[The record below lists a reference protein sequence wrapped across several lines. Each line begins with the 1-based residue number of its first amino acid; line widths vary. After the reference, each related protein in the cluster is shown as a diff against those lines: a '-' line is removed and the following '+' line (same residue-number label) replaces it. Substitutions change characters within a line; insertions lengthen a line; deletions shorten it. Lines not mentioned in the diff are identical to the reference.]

1 MYHCPSPK
9 DAQPSTIP
17 SHTQSFLPSPT
28 KKASDCEASACSSVC
43 PQGCSK
49 ISSSINKSC
58 QLLWQIYPGAESHC
72 CVHIHSP
79 PRPFIPAPPY
89 TRSKGCELST
99 PKKEAQKMQ
108 LDLSDQSCMCK
119 GKRRNSLSQ
128 AAVPLMEKL
137 EMRQNRRW
145 RRDKTCKGMAAMSP
159 CTNWPN
165 YVYKCTNSHGFAG
178 CILDFKY

>member
-1 MYHCPSPK
+1 MHHCPSPS

-17 SHTQSFLPSPT
+17 SHTQSFFPSPM
-28 KKASDCEASACSSVC
+28 KNASDCEASARSSIC

-49 ISSSINKSC
+49 INSSINKSR
-58 QLLWQIYPGAESHC
+58 QLLQHIYPGAESHC
-72 CVHIHSP
+72 CVHIHNP
-79 PRPFIPAPPY
+79 PKTVHSRPSYI
-89 TRSKGCELST
+89 RSRGCQLST
-99 PKKEAQKMQ
+99 PKKKAHKPQ
-108 LDLSDQSCMCK
+108 LDLSDQSWMCK
-119 GKRRNSLSQ
+119 GKRRNTLSQ
-128 AAVPLMEKL
+128 AAVPLMGKA

-165 YVYKCTNSHGFAG
+165 YVYKCTNSHRFAG